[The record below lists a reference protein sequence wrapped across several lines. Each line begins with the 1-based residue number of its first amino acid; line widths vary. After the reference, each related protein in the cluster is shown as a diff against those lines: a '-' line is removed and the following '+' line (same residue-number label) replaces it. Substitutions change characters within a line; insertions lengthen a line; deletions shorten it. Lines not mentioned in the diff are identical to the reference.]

1 MWAKEAL
8 ERLLAYDDVKT
19 VLDVGSGSGEH
30 AQWMRDHGRE
40 VTTIDL
46 VNEDADYTGFF
57 EDYNSDRVFD
67 AVWASHVLEHAPNV
81 QCFIHTCTSL
91 LRPDGLL
98 AITVPPA
105 KHDIVGGH
113 LTLWNQGL
121 LLYNL
126 VLAGLDCSEARVS
139 PVYEGYNISVLV
151 RKRIRSHNVVLKMD
165 AGDIEELAQ
174 WFPMEVAQGF
184 RGDRVAVNW

>member
-8 ERLLAYDDVKT
+8 ERLLAYEDVHS

-46 VNEDADYTGFF
+46 VNENADYTGFF
-57 EDYNSDRVFD
+57 EDYKNDKVFD

-81 QCFIHTCTSL
+81 QWFIHNCMSL

-151 RKRIRSHNVVLKMD
+151 RKRIREHNGGLKMD